1 MFNQISRRGKSV
13 YIGAELRDRLDK
25 IVLDVGHY
33 VGRPVTVS
41 EFIRYLIEKSGDEA
55 RDRLKEILGTEEER
69 KQFDDI

>member
-1 MFNQISRRGKSV
+1 MFNQIARRGKSV
-13 YIGAELRDRLDK
+13 YIGAELRDQLDK

-41 EFIRYLIEKSGDEA
+41 EFIRYLIKKSGDEA

-69 KQFDDI
+69 KRFDDI

>member
-13 YIGAELRDRLDK
+13 YIGAELRDQLDK

-41 EFIRYLIEKSGDEA
+41 EFIRYLIKKSGDEA

-69 KQFDDI
+69 KRFDDI